1 MLPVALKS
9 PYELDSVF
17 SALIAQHPD
26 AIDSSAIARAIHPLS
41 IAGPVTWLPVTEST
55 NQLALAAAQS
65 GARCGIWVADEQ
77 TAGRGR
83 GGHSWHS
90 GHGDGLYVSVLVT
103 PELPLDRALWLSLA
117 TGLAAQR
124 AILTTTGV
132 RIDLRWP
139 NDLLCGPRKLG
150 GILVES
156 AVAKRISGDPATLRY
171 AVIGVGINI
180 RHRTFPPEIALL
192 ATSLD
197 LEGAESVGRQR
208 LLIAFLRE
216 LDRELDALDRE
227 NAGLSDGPRLLSRFA
242 EASSWVCGK
251 QVQVPEDGG
260 YTGVT
265 AGLDARGFLLVEDES
280 GRMRTVLSGGV
291 RDL

>member
-1 MLPVALKS
+1 M
-9 PYELDSVF
+9 
-17 SALIAQHPD
+17 ID
-26 AIDSSAIARAIHPLS
+26 AATVARAVDLLT

-55 NQLALAAAQS
+55 NQLALEAAQA
-65 GARCGIWVADEQ
+65 GARRGIWVADEQ

-90 GHGDGLYVSVLVT
+90 APGDGLYVSVLVT
-103 PELPLDRALWLSLA
+103 PELPLERALWLSLA

-124 AILTTTGV
+124 AIIATTGV

-156 AVAKRISGDPATLRY
+156 AVARGTSAPATLRY

-180 RHRTFPPEIALL
+180 HHNEFPGEIASL
-192 ATSLD
+192 ATSLH
-197 LEGAESVGRQR
+197 LEGAKRASRQGVFIT
-208 LLIAFLRE
+208 LLRE

-227 NAGLSDGPRLLSRFA
+227 NAGLLEGPGLLSRFSA
-242 EASSWVCGK
+242 ASSWVCGK
-251 QVQVPEDGG
+251 QVQVPEEGG

-265 AGLDARGFLLVEDES
+265 AGLDARGFLLVKDGS
-280 GRMRTVLSGGV
+280 GRLRTVLSGGI